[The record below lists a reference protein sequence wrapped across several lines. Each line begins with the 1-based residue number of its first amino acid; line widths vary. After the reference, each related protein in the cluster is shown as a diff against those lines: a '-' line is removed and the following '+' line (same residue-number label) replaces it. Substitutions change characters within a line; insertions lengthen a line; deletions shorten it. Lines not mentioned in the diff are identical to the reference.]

1 MRFIG
6 FANLRT
12 GCDNLSKKNKFF
24 ADDGWAMWVD
34 GDDVSTIYLN
44 DWLNPRGK
52 SYVDVAIHIRGIKEA
67 SSMSLYFPFAVDKS
81 EIEDV
86 SLKFEDE
93 NLSRAIFSSMCVID
107 YKKNEA
113 TSEIAYNGKT
123 VDIVHLSAVEHTVT
137 PVSKGTLLKVPF
149 ADLFRYLDND
159 EAYFIF
165 RVPHKSITEVFR
177 QRKKV
182 GNFFNKTRDLLMSPI
197 ISENYGYSVRI
208 NEARLLP
215 KEITGIGA
223 FHRQKLKKAVVS
235 ISIADDY
242 EINDISCYRI
252 RRLEE
257 ELYLNFLPHGFNGDD
272 AVTYQW
278 QQTRETNL
286 KGHFNFYLN
295 ISRNAISKGS
305 VALYLVIIIFLDVAG
320 GMTWDALQYL
330 FNLIFG

>member
-1 MRFIG
+1 M
-6 FANLRT
+6 
-12 GCDNLSKKNKFF
+12 SKKNKFF

-44 DWLNPRGK
+44 NWLNPKGK
-52 SYVDVAIHIRGIKEA
+52 SYMDVAIHIRGIKDTT
-67 SSMSLYFPFAVDKS
+67 SLSMYFPFALDKN

-86 SLKFEDE
+86 SLRFSDE

-123 VDIVHLSAVEHTVT
+123 VDIVHLSALEYTVN
-137 PVSKGTLLKVPF
+137 PVSKGALLKVPF
-149 ADLFRYLDND
+149 NELFKYLDND
-159 EAYFIF
+159 EAYFMF
-165 RVPHKSITEVFR
+165 RVPHKSISEVFR
-177 QRKKV
+177 QRTKV
-182 GNFFNKTRDLLMSPI
+182 GSFFNKARDLLMSPI
-197 ISENYGYSVRI
+197 VSESYGYSVRI

-215 KEITGIGA
+215 KEINSIGA
-223 FHRQKLKKAVVS
+223 FHRQKLKKAVIT

-242 EINDISCYRI
+242 EISDMSCYRI
-252 RRLEE
+252 RRLEK
-257 ELYLNFLPHGFNGDD
+257 ELYEKFLPSGFDGED

-278 QQTRETNL
+278 QQTREENL

-305 VALYLVIIIFLDVAG
+305 LVLYLIIIILLDVAG
-320 GMTWDALQYL
+320 GMTWDAIQ
-330 FNLIFG
+330 LIFNMIF

>member
-1 MRFIG
+1 M
-6 FANLRT
+6 
-12 GCDNLSKKNKFF
+12 SKKNKFF

-44 DWLNPRGK
+44 NWLNPKGK
-52 SYVDVAIHIRGIKEA
+52 SYMDVAIHIRGIKDTK
-67 SSMSLYFPFAVDKS
+67 SLNMYFPFEVDKK

-86 SLKFEDE
+86 SLNFKYE

-123 VDIVHLSAVEHTVT
+123 VDIVHLSALDYTVN
-137 PVSKGTLLKVPF
+137 PVSKGALLKVPF
-149 ADLFRYLDND
+149 NELFKYLDND
-159 EAYFIF
+159 EAYFMF
-165 RVPHKSITEVFR
+165 RVPHKSISEVFR
-177 QRKKV
+177 QRTKV
-182 GNFFNKTRDLLMSPI
+182 GSFFNKARDLLMSPI
-197 ISENYGYSVRI
+197 VSESYGYSVRI

-215 KEITGIGA
+215 KEINSIGA
-223 FHRQKLKKAVVS
+223 FHRQKLKKAVIT

-242 EINDISCYRI
+242 EISDMSCYRI
-252 RRLEE
+252 RRLEK
-257 ELYLNFLPHGFNGDD
+257 ELYEKFLPSGFDGED

-278 QQTRETNL
+278 QQTREENL

-305 VALYLVIIIFLDVAG
+305 LVLYLIIIIFLDVAG
-320 GMTWDALQYL
+320 GMTWDAIQ
-330 FNLIFG
+330 LIFNMIF